1 VVRSMSSRS
10 TSPLTLGIDVS
21 APAPSIGLY
30 TPEQRARRD
39 ATRWTLIQGIL
50 APLQFLICIV
60 SAVLVVRYL
69 ATGQGLE
76 IANLSV
82 LIKTGVLLLI
92 MVTGSIW
99 EKVVFDEWLFAAP
112 FFWEDVVSMGVIAL
126 HLAYVTALFTES
138 LSVRG
143 RMLLALVAYAAYVIN
158 AVQFVLKLR
167 AARLQ
172 EATERASARSAA
184 PSIVG
189 AAA

>member
-1 VVRSMSSRS
+1 
-10 TSPLTLGIDVS
+10 VS
-21 APAPSIGLY
+21 APATSIGLY

-39 ATRWTLIQGIL
+39 ASRWTLVQGIL
-50 APLQFLICIV
+50 APVQFLVCIV
-60 SAVLVVRYL
+60 SAALVLRYL
-69 ATGQGLE
+69 ATGEGLA

-99 EKVVFDEWLFAAP
+99 EKVVFDEWLFATP

-126 HLAYVTALFTES
+126 HLAYVAALFTDA

-172 EATERASARSAA
+172 EAAQRSTSPTTAA
-184 PSIVG
+184 SIVG
-189 AAA
+189 ATV

>member
-1 VVRSMSSRS
+1 MSAS
-10 TSPLTLGIDVS
+10 TTSG
-21 APAPSIGLY
+21 GLY

-39 ATRWTLIQGIL
+39 ATRWTLVQGIL
-50 APLQFLICIV
+50 APLQFLVCIA
-60 SAVLVVRYL
+60 SAGLVLRYL
-69 ATGQGLE
+69 ATGEGLA

-82 LIKTGVLLLI
+82 LLKTGILLLI

-99 EKVVFDEWLFAAP
+99 EKVVFDEWLFAKP

-126 HLAYVTALFTES
+126 HLAYGVALFTNA

-143 RMLLALVAYAAYVIN
+143 RMLLALVAYTAYVIN
-158 AVQFVLKLR
+158 AIQFILKLR

-172 EATERASARSAA
+172 EAAQRSPRSPSASS
-184 PSIVG
+184 SIVG

>member
-1 VVRSMSSRS
+1 MVRLMSSRPA
-10 TSPLTLGIDVS
+10 SPLTCGIDVS

-50 APLQFLICIV
+50 APLQFLICIA

-158 AVQFVLKLR
+158 AIQFVLKLR

-172 EATERASARSAA
+172 EATQRASAPSAA